1 MGGLDFWRSRQ
12 LVFRRRSDMR
22 IYLFKMSKMA
32 CLLARSLSFSSSFLV
47 FVLILV
53 PFDATAESIET
64 PALKMELPAGFK
76 EGGLEIGKP
85 REPNTRAFT
94 KLDPKTA
101 VNTVLELS
109 AYDFGAR
116 MPNVPKEQLGE
127 MADRY
132 AAQFLEATK
141 QRRQAFSAAPPVRV
155 LLDGNPASK
164 ISWTGSVGGRSGS
177 GMLYCTVVG
186 TRVIRLQV
194 QHLQVS
200 PSEAFRQA
208 EESIKA
214 VRLKR

>member
-1 MGGLDFWRSRQ
+1 MRQ
-12 LVFRRRSDMR
+12 KYEKLFFVGMPKMR
-22 IYLFKMSKMA
+22 CA
-32 CLLARSLSFSSSFLV
+32 LARFVFIVFSFST
-47 FVLILV
+47 LV
-53 PFDATAESIET
+53 PVSSGAMAEIIET
-64 PALKMELPAGFK
+64 PALKMEFPTGFK
-76 EGGLEIGKP
+76 EGGLEIGKS

-101 VNTVLELS
+101 INTVLELS

-141 QRRQAFSAAPPVRV
+141 QRRQKFFAAPSVRV

-177 GMLYCTVVG
+177 GVLYCTVVG

-200 PSEAFRQA
+200 SSETFRQA
-208 EESIKA
+208 EESIKT
-214 VRLKR
+214 VRFKR